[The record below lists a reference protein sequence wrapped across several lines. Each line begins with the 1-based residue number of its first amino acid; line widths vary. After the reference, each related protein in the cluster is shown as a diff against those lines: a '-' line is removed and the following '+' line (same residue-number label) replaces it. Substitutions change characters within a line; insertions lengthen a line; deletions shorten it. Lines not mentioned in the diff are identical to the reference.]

1 MEETIS
7 LKEIFEVIKKRVW
20 LIVGLAAGAAVISA
34 LITLFV
40 LTPTYQSSSQ
50 FIVNQSSNQDQSA
63 AYDINEIRS
72 NVELIN
78 TYNVIIQSPRILDQV
93 ADELNLDM
101 SAGTLS
107 SKLSVTNAEQS
118 QVVNV
123 TATDENAMLAA
134 DIANTTVEVF
144 KQEIPQLMNGVD
156 NINVLSTADV
166 GPNPTPVSPNTALNI
181 AIALVVGLMLGV
193 GLAFLLE
200 YLDNSIK
207 SETDIEDVLGLPVM
221 GVVST
226 ITSDDTVDLGKARK
240 SKNRVSE
247 MRGESVGT

>member
-40 LTPTYQSSSQ
+40 LTPTYESSSQ
-50 FIVNQSSNQDQSA
+50 FIVNQSNNQEQSA
-63 AYDINEIRS
+63 QYNYDEIRT

-78 TYNVIIQSPRILDQV
+78 TYNVIIQSPKILDQV

-101 SAGTLS
+101 TASTLS
-107 SKLSVTNAEQS
+107 NKISVSNAEQS

-166 GPNPTPVSPNTALNI
+166 EPNPTPVSPNTALNI

-207 SETDIEDVLGLPVM
+207 SETDIEDALGLPVM

>member
-40 LTPTYQSSSQ
+40 LTPTYESSSQ

-101 SAGTLS
+101 TASTLS
-107 SKLSVTNAEQS
+107 NKISVSNAEQS

-207 SETDIEDVLGLPVM
+207 SETDIEDALGLPVM

>member
-7 LKEIFEVIKKRVW
+7 LKEIFEVIKKRLW
-20 LIVGLAAGAAVISA
+20 MIIGLAIAAAVISA
-34 LITLFV
+34 LYTIFLV
-40 LTPTYQSSSQ
+40 TPTYEASSQ
-50 FIVNQSSNQDQSA
+50 FIVNQTQSEQQNA
-63 AYDINEIRS
+63 AYDINDIRT

-78 TYNVIIQSPRILDQV
+78 TYNVIIESPRILDQV
-93 ADELNLDM
+93 ASELNLDI
-101 SAGTLS
+101 SAGALAN
-107 SKLSVTNAEQS
+107 KLQVSNANES

-123 TATDENAMLAA
+123 TATDNNALMAA

-144 KQEIPQLMNGVD
+144 KEEVPQLMNGVD
-156 NINVLSTADV
+156 NINVLTEANV
-166 GPNPTPVSPNTALNI
+166 GSDPAPVSPNTSLNI

-207 SETDIEDVLGLPVM
+207 SETDIDETLGLPVL

-226 ITSDDTVDLGKARK
+226 ISSENTTNPGRSKKKKREAGTV
-240 SKNRVSE
+240 
-247 MRGESVGT
+247 RGESVGT